1 MSLGNRVKALRKQ
14 KGYSQTELGKLVGNV
29 PYQSIQNLESGKVTN
44 PRYIIELSKILE
56 VSTDYLFHGVSTN
69 DTDGIL
75 KGSKGSLL
83 TTNQPIEIDDTKK
96 MYVISINKNM
106 ALALSNDIEIVA
118 QVTEIYNK
126 NIL

>member
-1 MSLGNRVKALRKQ
+1 MSLANRVKALRNQ
-14 KGYSQTELGKLVGNV
+14 KGYSQTELGKLVGNI

-44 PRYIIELSKILE
+44 PRYIIELAKILE

-69 DTDGIL
+69 DTGVL
-75 KGSKGSLL
+75 KSNKGSLL
-83 TTNQPIEIDDTKK
+83 TTDQPVKIDDSKK

-126 NIL
+126 KTL